1 MGGGLH
7 VACACLQGDGLRHET
22 TLMGHGGEGEHCF
35 HLLDSGRGILGTV
48 RCLYVPFR
56 PRLLCRYV
64 DS

>member
-22 TLMGHGGEGEHCF
+22 TLMGGEGEHCF

-48 RCLYVPFR
+48 RYV
-56 PRLLCRYV
+56 RYQYLGKV
-64 DS
+64 PLDTAKTRF